1 MLYGVATVAVDF
13 KSRLKVSLKGL
24 QYTLKH
30 LFSVEAEKNYDTHE
44 VTGRVMETN
53 YHIDVQSN
61 IGLRTYCTG
70 LNVDRECKR

>member
-1 MLYGVATVAVDF
+1 MSYGVATVAVDF

-61 IGLRTYCTG
+61 IGLRTYCPG
-70 LNVDRECKR
+70 LNVDREP